1 MNTICL
7 ALMLAQTAP
16 ARDGVISGQVV
27 DASGGKPVSAVVVT
41 LGGTMPGPGGP
52 RVIGDAPRM
61 LTGGDGRFVFQS
73 LANGSYTITAVKG
86 GYAEGA
92 SGRRRPGGT
101 SQGVTLTVA
110 QPTRDV
116 QIRIWKYGVITG
128 TVMDEAGEPVV
139 GVAVRALIRRPG
151 ATPPFAPAGTSATTD
166 DRGVYRIASLLP
178 GEYIVTSSPPGV
190 SATRNVF
197 TDVARTGRA
206 TGELAGV
213 VVGNSMQGIQVGDA
227 VYSVARGGVTP
238 PPPVGTRM
246 RIYPPTFHP
255 SALSV
260 AQAST
265 VTLAAGEE
273 HTSAD
278 IQLIPVVTSR
288 VSGTLLGASG
298 PATMVPLR
306 LLPGGI
312 DRISAE
318 SIGSIGVTDGSGM
331 FSFPAVVPGQ
341 YTLTAEVRDPAGVSW
356 LAMPL
361 AVAGDDV
368 DGVVATL
375 NPSIRVTVRTEF
387 DGITTPPSL
396 TSGRINSLF
405 RLEREDGR
413 AAATSSGAVTAQ
425 TITLSGYTPGRYRVR
440 VENSPQGWM
449 FKGAFLNGVDV
460 SITPFDLSRDV
471 SDLVLAFTDRWSG
484 VSGVVSGRGAD
495 AATVL
500 AFAADAESWVNAG
513 PNPRRLRSARANAAG
528 QFGISSLPPGDYY
541 VIAIPEDDAA
551 DWRDPAVLD
560 GLSRQAMRLSIVEGE
575 HKAIDLQLTEV
586 RR

>member
-1 MNTICL
+1 
-7 ALMLAQTAP
+7 
-16 ARDGVISGQVV
+16 
-27 DASGGKPVSAVVVT
+27 
-41 LGGTMPGPGGP
+41 
-52 RVIGDAPRM
+52 
-61 LTGGDGRFVFQS
+61 
-73 LANGSYTITAVKG
+73 
-86 GYAEGA
+86 
-92 SGRRRPGGT
+92 
-101 SQGVTLTVA
+101 
-110 QPTRDV
+110 
-116 QIRIWKYGVITG
+116 
-128 TVMDEAGEPVV
+128 
-139 GVAVRALIRRPG
+139 
-151 ATPPFAPAGTSATTD
+151 
-166 DRGVYRIASLLP
+166 
-178 GEYIVTSSPPGV
+178 
-190 SATRNVF
+190 
-197 TDVARTGRA
+197 
-206 TGELAGV
+206 
-213 VVGNSMQGIQVGDA
+213 
-227 VYSVARGGVTP
+227 
-238 PPPVGTRM
+238 
-246 RIYPPTFHP
+246 
-255 SALSV
+255 
-260 AQAST
+260 
-265 VTLAAGEE
+265 
-273 HTSAD
+273 
-278 IQLIPVVTSR
+278 
-288 VSGTLLGASG
+288 
-298 PATMVPLR
+298 MVPLR

-361 AVAGDDV
+361 AVAGDNV

-575 HKAIDLQLTEV
+575 HKAIDLQLKEV